1 MKVYF
6 ARHGQTDWNTL
17 AKVQGTTDIPL
28 NENGILQAYKL
39 CEFLKENSI
48 SFERIYT
55 SYQVRAK
62 QTAQIIDEQFHTGY
76 EIVSGLEEMN
86 LGLFEGHTWDEI
98 HSLYPEELRL
108 WNSYKRYNRSPEGE
122 SYQMVMERLFKAL
135 DHIFEKHDVSSDNN
149 LLIISHGAVIMTL
162 IAMRNDI
169 PFEQS
174 HTIAIDNASPIE
186 FSTEELYKIK
196 NKVFDREQQTGD

>member
-6 ARHGQTDWNTL
+6 ARHGQTDWNIL

-28 NENGILQAYKL
+28 NENGIQQARKL

-48 SFERIYT
+48 GFEKIYT

-76 EIVSGLEEMN
+76 EIVNGLEEMN

-98 HSLYPEELRL
+98 ESLYPEELKL
-108 WNSYKRYNRSPEGE
+108 WNSYKRYNKSPEGE
-122 SYQMVMERLFKAL
+122 SYQMVLERLFKAL
-135 DHIFEKHDVSSDNN
+135 DYIFEKNDPSSDKNV
-149 LLIISHGAVIMTL
+149 LIISHGAVIMTL
-162 IAMRNDI
+162 IAMHNNI

-174 HTIAIDNASPIE
+174 HTIAIDNAKPIE
-186 FSTEELYKIK
+186 FSIEELNEIK
-196 NKVFDREQQTGD
+196 RKVFAP